1 VREAGFDSD
10 LHAIGAQWAHLTRLE
25 ELGRAESVIYRFGDC
40 VLDAAA
46 YTLTR
51 GGVVLSPQPKVF
63 DLLRLLL
70 ERRGQVVTKAE
81 LLASLWP
88 GEHVNKGAVP
98 WTIFHA
104 RRVLGQGRGERGPIE
119 TIPGRGYRLI
129 ADVIVASPADPAAP
143 LAPAS
148 PLPFVGRGEVMD
160 RLETRLAQTQR
171 GEGGICLLLGEAG
184 IGKTRCAEEVRA
196 RAAQRGVRTWGG
208 QSVEGLGAPVFWPWI
223 EVLREAV
230 RDLPELADSGE
241 RLLSRMTAFDARH
254 SASDQQPPGHSDRDR
269 FWVLDGVSRFLL
281 EASERAPIALLLEDL
296 HWTDSATLE
305 LLAFLAPHLQR
316 SALLVVGTARNEAAF
331 QDRRRAARWL
341 RSVDRIEL
349 GHLTLD
355 DVSLYIEALIRRTPP
370 APLCDAVHRAS
381 AGNPLFLQE
390 TVRSLIARHG
400 GEKLATI
407 EPGAIGP
414 PAIARDVLRSRLAEL
429 DAGALSVL
437 ADASVLGERFDV
449 PILQRLGDVPLDSLL
464 ESLEAAGRERL
475 ILSEGPHR
483 YRFAHEL
490 LRSIL
495 YDDMSGRHRVAMHRR
510 AAEIL
515 SELGQGR
522 RRSQIAH
529 HYYRS
534 LPAGDYG
541 RVVAAARRAAEAA
554 ERVHALEDA
563 ITFYEWALEAQALDP
578 SAQPRERAELLCACG
593 SAERR
598 VGRHEN
604 ARRTLSLV
612 VEIGRQHDYCDL
624 LLRAART
631 LRPTHAVSGLPDPI
645 ARAALEEV
653 LRVSPEGPDPQRISA
668 LSQLACVP
676 PYAHDMARSALLSE
690 EAVRLARK
698 HGDSGQL
705 FEALRA
711 RLHSLSGPDHLD
723 DVIAVADE
731 MLALNER
738 GGWTTGDAHM
748 ARLGAFLY
756 RGDRAAADAE
766 LLAVE
771 RDARA
776 ARLPEAIWMYDRI
789 CNQRRVLDGEFEA
802 AEKGCADLSS
812 RAKRMRLGYGRVFLE
827 VQRFL
832 IALGRHGFEATGRW
846 NVVAL
851 FSGGIQSSYRA
862 AIASM
867 CAQYGPE
874 RDAKRLFEDM
884 AAGGFEDIPKDL
896 GYVNALFH
904 LAIAAAELRDRARAA
919 RLYELLL
926 PYALYNTPNTMLL
939 YEGSASHPLA
949 RLAAVLGF
957 EDRVEEHFETALA
970 MNERLGAQP
979 QIARVRYDYA
989 RWLSARREDARARA
1003 EAARAAALASELGM
1017 IWLADSAGGV
1027 AG

>member
-1 VREAGFDSD
+1 
-10 LHAIGAQWAHLTRLE
+10 
-25 ELGRAESVIYRFGDC
+25 VIYCFGDF

-51 GGVVLSPQPKVF
+51 GGVALSPQPKVF
-63 DLLRLLL
+63 DLLCLLL

-88 GEHVNKGAVP
+88 REHVNKGAVP
-98 WTIFHA
+98 WTVFHA
-104 RRVLGQGRGERGPIE
+104 RRVLGQTHGERAPIE
-119 TIPGRGYRLI
+119 TVPGRGYRLI
-129 ADVIVASPADPAAP
+129 ADVLVAPPARHAAAP
-143 LAPAS
+143 LAAVS

-160 RLETRLAQTQR
+160 RLEARLAQAER

-184 IGKTRCAEEVRA
+184 IGKTRCAEELRA
-196 RAAQRGVRTWGG
+196 RSAQRGMRMWSG

-223 EVLREAV
+223 QVLREAV
-230 RDLPELADSGE
+230 RDLPELADAGE
-241 RLLSRMTAFDARH
+241 KLLSRMTALDTQQSTSDAQHPRRN
-254 SASDQQPPGHSDRDR
+254 GRDR

-281 EASERAPIALLLEDL
+281 HASERAPIAMLLEDL

-331 QDRRRAARWL
+331 QDRRRAARWV
-341 RSVDRIEL
+341 RGVDRIEL
-349 GHLTLD
+349 GHLTRD
-355 DVSLYIEALIRRTPP
+355 DVSRYIEELTRRTPSP
-370 APLCDAVHRAS
+370 PLCHAVHRAT

-390 TVRSLIARHG
+390 TVRSLIAHHG
-400 GEKLATI
+400 GERLATL

-414 PAIARDVLRSRLAEL
+414 SGIARDVLRSRLAAL
-429 DAGALSVL
+429 DAAALSVL
-437 ADASVLGERFDV
+437 ANASVLGESFEV
-449 PILQRLGDVPLDSLL
+449 AILQRLGDVPLDSLL
-464 ESLEAAGRERL
+464 ESLEAACREQL
-475 ILSEGPHR
+475 ILSVGPHR

-495 YDDMSGRHRVAMHRR
+495 YDDMPGRNRVAMHRR

-515 SELGQGR
+515 SELGQER

-529 HYYRS
+529 HFYRS

-541 RVVAAARRAAEAA
+541 RVTAAARRAAEAA
-554 ERVHALEDA
+554 ERVHAFEDA

-578 SAQPRERAELLCACG
+578 NAQTRERAELLCACG

-598 VGRHEN
+598 AGRHEN

-631 LRPTHAVSGLPDPI
+631 LRPTHAVGGVPDPI

-698 HGDSGQL
+698 LGDSARL

-711 RLHSLSGPDHLD
+711 RLHSLSGPDRIA
-723 DVIAVADE
+723 DVIVVADE
-731 MLALNER
+731 MLELDER

-756 RGDRAAADAE
+756 RGDLPAADAE

-776 ARLPEAIWMYDRI
+776 ARLPEAIWLHDRI
-789 CNQRRVLDGEFEA
+789 RNQRRLLDGEFDA
-802 AEKGCADLSS
+802 AQKGCAELAS
-812 RAKRMRLGYGRVFLE
+812 RAKRMGLGYGRVFLE

-832 IALGRHGFEATGRW
+832 IALGQQGLEATRQW

-851 FSGGIQSSYRA
+851 FAGEVQPSYRA
-862 AIASM
+862 AIASL
-867 CAQYGPE
+867 CAQRGQA
-874 RDAKRLFEDM
+874 RDAQRMFDDM
-884 AAGGFEDIPKDL
+884 AAGGFEDIPRDL
-896 GYVNALFH
+896 GYVNALSH
-904 LAIAAAELRDRARAA
+904 LAITAAELRDRARAEQ
-919 RLYELLL
+919 LYELLC
-926 PYALYNTPNTMLL
+926 PYALHNTPNTMLL

-949 RLAAVLGF
+949 RLAALLGW
-957 EDRVEEHFETALA
+957 EERADEHFQTALA
-970 MNERLGAQP
+970 MNERLGARP
-979 QIARVRYDYA
+979 QLARVGYDYA
-989 RWLSARREDARARA
+989 SWLSARRRDTRARA
-1003 EAARAAALASELGM
+1003 QAARAATLAAELGM
-1017 IWLADSAGGV
+1017 DWLAARAVQLGG
-1027 AG
+1027 